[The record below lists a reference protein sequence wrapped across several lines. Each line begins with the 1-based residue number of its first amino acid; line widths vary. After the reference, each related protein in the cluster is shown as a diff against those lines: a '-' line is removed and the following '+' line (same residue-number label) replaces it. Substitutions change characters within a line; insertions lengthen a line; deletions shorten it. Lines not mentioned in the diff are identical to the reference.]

1 MSDQT
6 KERFDL
12 ELYIYKLLEDEPF
25 FAALSRRI
33 NKSKSTA
40 VSTAGVRVS
49 PTTGRFEM
57 VYNPEFFEKLTPKE
71 RRGVLKH
78 EFYHLVFEHVT
89 GRLPPEGLTKMWN
102 VATDLAINSHLLGEL
117 PEGGCFPQQA
127 PFEDYPLEQS
137 AEWYFNKLKQDEQFQ
152 PKPDD
157 GEGQGSPQD
166 GDGQGD
172 PSGGG
177 GDGLPDTLDDHSG
190 WGEDEVDQAT
200 KEIAEQRLKEDLKEI
215 VDEMNSGGRGW
226 GTVSSSTRKAIQ
238 DFITPKVDW
247 RKVLRYFIKTSQ
259 RANKRSTVRRLN
271 RRFPYI
277 HAGRKVTRR
286 AKIAISIDQS
296 GSVSDSMLALF
307 FSELSSLAKYA
318 EFTVIPFDT
327 QVAERE
333 IFVWKQ
339 GKRQTWERVSC
350 GGTCFNAPTEYV
362 NGRDFDAHLILT
374 DMEAPKPVSSKVQR
388 AWVTTP
394 EYAERPYFHTNER
407 IIVVEP

>member
-1 MSDQT
+1 MTNKKTSS
-6 KERFDL
+6 FDL

-25 FAALSRRI
+25 FSSLSRRI
-33 NKSKSTA
+33 NKSKTSA
-40 VSTAGVRVS
+40 IPTAGVRVN

-57 VYNPEFFEKLTPKE
+57 VYNPDFFEGLTDTE

-89 GRLPPEGLTKMWN
+89 GRLPPEGMTKMWN

-117 PEGGCFPQQA
+117 PEGGCFPQQK

-137 AEWYFNKLKQDEQFQ
+137 SEWYFNKLKNDEQFK
-152 PKPDD
+152 PKEDE
-157 GEGQGSPQD
+157 GEGEGD
-166 GDGQGD
+166 GDQEGEGSGKG
-172 PSGGG
+172 SGGG
-177 GDGLPDTLDDHSG
+177 ELPDSLDDHSG
-190 WGEDEVDQAT
+190 WGDGVDQAT
-200 KEIAEQRLKEDLKEI
+200 REIAEQRLKEDLKDI
-215 VDEMNSGGRGW
+215 TDEMNGGGHGW
-226 GTVSSSTRKAIQ
+226 GSVPADVRKQIQ

-259 RANKRSTVRRLN
+259 RANKKSTVRRLN

-296 GSVSDSMLALF
+296 GSVSDIMLALF
-307 FSELSSLAKYA
+307 FSELTSLSKYA

-327 QVAERE
+327 EVAEDE
-333 IFVWKQ
+333 VFVWKK
-339 GKRQTWERVSC
+339 GKKQTWERVKT
-350 GGTCFNAPTEYV
+350 GGTCFNAPTKWV
-362 NGRDFDAHLILT
+362 NEKDFDAHLILT
-374 DMEAPKPVSSKVQR
+374 DMEAPKPVSSKIQR

-394 EYAERPYFHTNER
+394 EYADRPYFVTNER
-407 IIVVEP
+407 IIVVEA

>member
-1 MSDQT
+1 MTNKKTSS
-6 KERFDL
+6 FDL

-25 FAALSRRI
+25 FASLSRRI
-33 NKSKSTA
+33 NKSKTSA
-40 VSTAGVRVS
+40 IPTAGVRVN

-57 VYNPEFFEKLTPKE
+57 VYNPDFFEGLTDTE

-89 GRLPPEGLTKMWN
+89 GRLPPEGMTKMWN

-117 PEGGCFPQQA
+117 PEGGCFPQQK

-137 AEWYFNKLKQDEQFQ
+137 SEWYFNKLKNDEQFK
-152 PKPDD
+152 PKDD
-157 GEGQGSPQD
+157 EGEGEGEGDGDQEGQGS
-166 GDGQGD
+166 G
-172 PSGGG
+172 SGGG
-177 GDGLPDTLDDHSG
+177 GELPDSLDDHSG
-190 WGEDEVDQAT
+190 WGDGVDQAT
-200 KEIAEQRLKEDLKEI
+200 REIAEQRLKEDLKDI
-215 VDEMNSGGRGW
+215 ADEMNGGGRGW
-226 GTVSSSTRKAIQ
+226 GSVPADVRKQIQ

-259 RANKRSTVRRLN
+259 RANKKSTVRRLN

-296 GSVSDSMLALF
+296 GSVSDIMLALF
-307 FSELSSLAKYA
+307 FSELTSLSKYA

-327 QVAERE
+327 EVAEDE
-333 IFVWKQ
+333 VFVWKK
-339 GKRQTWERVSC
+339 GKKQTWERVKT
-350 GGTCFNAPTEYV
+350 GGTCFNAPTKWV
-362 NGRDFDAHLILT
+362 NEKDFDAHLILT
-374 DMEAPKPVSSKVQR
+374 DMEAPKPVSSKIQR

-394 EYAERPYFHTNER
+394 EYADRPYFVTNER
-407 IIVVEP
+407 IIVVEA

>member
-1 MSDQT
+1 MTDKKTSS
-6 KERFDL
+6 FDL

-25 FAALSRRI
+25 FASLSRRI
-33 NKSKSTA
+33 NKSKTSA
-40 VSTAGVRVS
+40 IPTAGVRVN

-57 VYNPEFFEKLTPKE
+57 VYNPDFFEGLTDTE

-89 GRLPPEGLTKMWN
+89 GRLPPEGMTKMWN

-117 PEGGCFPQQA
+117 PEGGCFPQQK

-137 AEWYFNKLKQDEQFQ
+137 SEWYFNKLKNDEQFK
-152 PKPDD
+152 PKDD
-157 GEGQGSPQD
+157 EGEGEGEGDGDQEGQGS
-166 GDGQGD
+166 G
-172 PSGGG
+172 SGGG
-177 GDGLPDTLDDHSG
+177 GELPDSLDDHSG
-190 WGEDEVDQAT
+190 WGDGVDQAT
-200 KEIAEQRLKEDLKEI
+200 REIAEQRLKEDLKDI
-215 VDEMNSGGRGW
+215 ADEMNGGGRGW
-226 GTVSSSTRKAIQ
+226 GSVPADVRKQIQ

-259 RANKRSTVRRLN
+259 RANKKSTVRRLN

-296 GSVSDSMLALF
+296 GSVSDIMLALF
-307 FSELSSLAKYA
+307 FSELTSLSKYA

-327 QVAERE
+327 EVAEDE
-333 IFVWKQ
+333 VFVWKK
-339 GKRQTWERVSC
+339 GKKQTWERVKT
-350 GGTCFNAPTEYV
+350 GGTCFNAPTKWV
-362 NGRDFDAHLILT
+362 NEKDFDAHLILT
-374 DMEAPKPVSSKVQR
+374 DMEAPKPVSSKIQR

-394 EYAERPYFHTNER
+394 QYAERPYFVTNER
-407 IIVVEP
+407 IIVVEA